1 MFSIAASLLDNE
13 WSKLL
18 LVAVVVTGGWALVR
32 IAMRQ
37 RAKQRLFARAVRED
51 EVPHLVTPEG
61 ALERWLFMAGFRQPS
76 STTVF
81 IAAESI
87 CAVVALALVPLALTS
102 GVIARGADFADQLPG
117 GLGAALVPLYSWSPW
132 LAAVVI
138 LMLPVL
144 FVRAARR
151 ERIELVEQD
160 LPMTLELLASLAEAG
175 QGMDASI
182 QRILETQDD
191 DRPLN
196 EELARFRA
204 ESLSGLSRK
213 QCFKNLS
220 ERLDIASVSVFVS
233 ALTHAEE
240 VGAGTSATLR
250 RQADELWS
258 RRRETVLAQS
268 QLLPTRLAVP
278 LVVCFLPGILA
289 VTIVP
294 ALSSVTGMMP
304 GAGN

>member
-1 MFSIAASLLDNE
+1 MHFLAAAWFESD
-13 WSKLL
+13 WAKAL
-18 LVAVVVTGGWALVR
+18 LVGVIVAAGWALVR
-32 IAMRQ
+32 IAMRR
-37 RAKQRLFARAVRED
+37 RAHQRLFARTVRE
-51 EVPHLVTPEG
+51 ETGPQLVTPEG
-61 ALERWLFMAGFRQPS
+61 ALERWLFMAGFRDTS
-76 STTVF
+76 AATLFV
-81 IAAESI
+81 AAEALCVVI
-87 CAVVALALVPLALTS
+87 AIAVVPLAIMS
-102 GVIARGADFADQLPG
+102 GAVARGAQLADTMPG
-117 GLGAALVPLYSWSPW
+117 GLGAAIVPLYTWAPW
-132 LAAVVI
+132 LTALVI

-144 FVRAARR
+144 YVRSARR

-182 QRILETQDD
+182 QRILETQDE

-204 ESLSGLSRK
+204 ESLSGLTRK
-213 QCFKNLS
+213 QCYRNLS
-220 ERLDIASVSVFVS
+220 ERLDIPSVSVFVS

-294 ALSSVTGMMP
+294 ALSQVAGMFP
-304 GAGN
+304 GSN

>member
-1 MFSIAASLLDNE
+1 MHLLATAWFESD
-13 WSKLL
+13 WAKVL
-18 LVAVVVTGGWALVR
+18 LVGVVVAAGWALVR
-32 IAMRQ
+32 IATRR
-37 RAKQRLFARAVRED
+37 RAHQRLFARTVRE
-51 EVPHLVTPEG
+51 ETGPQLVTPEG
-61 ALERWLFMAGFRQPS
+61 ALERWLFMAGFRDTS
-76 STTVF
+76 AATLF
-81 IAAESI
+81 IAAE
-87 CAVVALALVPLALTS
+87 ALCVMIAIAIVPLAIMS
-102 GVIARGADFADQLPG
+102 GAVARGAQLADSMPG
-117 GLGAALVPLYSWSPW
+117 GLGAAIVPLYTWAPW

-144 FVRAARR
+144 FVRSARR

-182 QRILETQDD
+182 QRILETQDEG
-191 DRPLN
+191 RPLN

-204 ESLSGLSRK
+204 ESLSGQSRRM
-213 QCFKNLS
+213 CFRNLS
-220 ERLDIASVSVFVS
+220 ERLDIPSVSVFVS

-289 VTIVP
+289 VTIIP
-294 ALSSVTGMMP
+294 ALSQVAGMMP
-304 GAGN
+304 GSN